1 MNLLELSKAT
11 GLPPEEL
18 RGILHSR
25 FHRIVLHELAPVNAE
40 AEAELLATY
49 GHSPPPATHLEKQQ
63 DFPCRHVS
71 DNTHREAGTIQFLR
85 RCDAQGY
92 HVLIDTCSLLHPG
105 FFHFYQ
111 FYCNAATH
119 PLYIPYVVQLEL
131 KKKLHDS
138 RLHAQARRVLELIR
152 CDDRITVLGDE
163 KDLRRNDHGEK
174 RVHADPVF
182 IEKLTFL
189 RNSGVNVLLLTQDK
203 ALTGDLLNIN
213 KLRCRSTKAVIIV
226 KKLTPDGILA
236 APL

>member
-18 RGILHSR
+18 RGILHDR
-25 FHRIVLHELAPVNAE
+25 YNRVVLHELAPVNTE
-40 AEAELLATY
+40 AETELLAEY
-49 GHSPPPATHLEKQQ
+49 AIRSPPHPAKKQHPRKPGPSP
-63 DFPCRHVS
+63 D
-71 DNTHREAGTIQFLR
+71 RERQRTETLQFLR